1 LAVVQL
7 ETPRDKSA
15 GRKEAPVLELEL
27 ELRPLV
33 DPTSSR
39 GSVALK
45 ADLRHGRSTGRAVLP
60 TRRPGSNVLLLLDH
74 LEDPLLGKSDL
85 EAEVEAMAATANIAE
100 EEIAAQRR
108 GNSPEVVTTAMAAT
122 EVDMVDTVVVTEEE
136 ATDREVMVRPPE
148 AQLPGSN
155 RMLAMVLQAWTA
167 TAFHHLLRHLVES
180 RHHRLLAISRRLH
193 HPHRSSGLDLE
204 PLEECVDGLCV
215 LACGVLKQ

>member
-1 LAVVQL
+1 ML
-7 ETPRDKSA
+7 
-15 GRKEAPVLELEL
+15 GLEL

-33 DPTSSR
+33 DLTSSR

-60 TRRPGSNVLLLLDH
+60 TRRPGSNALLLLDH
-74 LEDPLLGKSDL
+74 LEDPLLGNSDL
-85 EAEVEAMAATANIAE
+85 EAEVEAMAATANIA

-122 EVDMVDTVVVTEEE
+122 EVDMVDTVVVTEE

-155 RMLAMVLQAWTA
+155 RILAMVLQAWTA

-204 PLEECVDGLCV
+204 PSEECVDGLCV
-215 LACGVLKQ
+215 LACGVLIQ